1 MSTNELLRQQS
12 LMNVKVEEKVYQV
25 TRLPRD
31 VQDREEIICFT
42 SKASAQRLIAGLA
55 EMQSEERYRVSYF
68 THPLLPGLGREQ

>member
-12 LMNVKVEEKVYQV
+12 LMNVKLEEKVYQV

-55 EMQSEERYRVSYF
+55 EQQGPDRYRVTCF
-68 THPLLPGLGREQ
+68 NHPQLPGIER